1 MHIGAQS
8 TLNDDSHPD
17 TTSREDDGESV
28 TDVASQQTAISDG
41 RGWHHPVVVST
52 PRGIRLPATSSR
64 KPPLAIMSTVE
75 QQLDDLQATIT
86 SELPNDISV
95 SSVKYEGPELV
106 IYTRDPKKFAR
117 KGDLVRKLASKL
129 RKRITI
135 RPDPG
140 VLSPPTEA
148 RAEIESV
155 IPEEAGV
162 TDLDFHVDTGEV
174 VIEAE
179 KPGMVIGRHGS
190 TLREITKSVGWT
202 PEVVRTPP
210 IESSTVSN
218 VRNFL
223 KQERDD
229 RRNILE
235 RVGRQIHREEMSD
248 DEWVRITTL
257 GCCREVGRA
266 AFILSTPETRILI
279 DCGDKPGADG
289 EVPYLQVPE
298 ALGAGAQTIDAVVLT
313 HAHLDHS
320 AFIPLL
326 FKYGYDGPIYCTEP
340 TRDLMG
346 LLTLD
351 YLDVAAKEGR
361 TPPYESEMVR
371 EAIKHCIP
379 LEYGDVTDIAPDV
392 KLTFHNAGHILGSAV
407 SHFHIG
413 DGLYNVCF
421 SGDIHYKDTRLFNGA
436 TNDFPRVETLVLES
450 TYGGRN
456 DYQTDQEDS
465 ERKLKEVIKQT
476 ADRGGKVVIPAFA
489 VGRSQEIMLV
499 IEEAMRNGDI
509 PEMPVHLDGMIWEAT
524 AIHTTYPEYLR
535 DDLRDRIFHDDENPF
550 LAEQF
555 NHIDEG
561 EDEREE
567 VASGGPCIVLST
579 SGMVTGGPI
588 MSWLSH
594 VGPDP
599 DSTLLFV
606 GYQAQGTLGRRIQ
619 NGWDEIPTSEVGS
632 RGRNGNGGGRGTL
645 QLNMHVETVDGFSGH
660 ADRAGLENFVRTM
673 NPRPEKVLCV
683 HGDERSTQDLSSALY
698 HEFNMRTFAPK
709 NLETFRFR

>member
-1 MHIGAQS
+1 MSKVETQLADLKAKIKDEVPHDI
-8 TLNDDSHPD
+8 T
-17 TTSREDDGESV
+17 
-28 TDVASQQTAISDG
+28 ISD
-41 RGWHHPVVVST
+41 V
-52 PRGIRLPATSSR
+52 
-64 KPPLAIMSTVE
+64 
-75 QQLDDLQATIT
+75 Q
-86 SELPNDISV
+86 
-95 SSVKYEGPELV
+95 YEGPELV
-106 IYTRDPKKFAR
+106 VYTRDPKKFAQN
-117 KGDLVRKLASKL
+117 GDLIRKLASQL
-129 RKRITI
+129 RKRITV
-135 RPDPG
+135 RPDPD
-140 VLSPPTEA
+140 VLSVPDRA
-148 RAEIESV
+148 REQIMDV

-162 TDLDFHVDTGEV
+162 TDLDFHADTGEV

-179 KPGMVIGRHGS
+179 KPGVVIGQHGS
-190 TLREITKSVGWT
+190 TLRDITQKVGWT

-229 RRNILE
+229 RRDILE
-235 RVGRQIHREEMSD
+235 RIGRQIHREEMSD

-266 AFILSTPETRILI
+266 AFIISTPETRVLV
-279 DCGDKPGADG
+279 DCGDKPGAEG

-298 ALGAGAQTIDAVVLT
+298 ALGSGAGSIDAVVLT

-320 AFIPLL
+320 ALIPLL

-361 TPPYESEMVR
+361 APPYESEMVR

-379 LEYGDVTDIAPDV
+379 LEYGDVTDIAPDI
-392 KLTFHNAGHILGSAV
+392 KLTLHNAGHILGSSIA
-407 SHFHIG
+407 HFHVG
-413 DGLYNVCF
+413 DGLYNVAF
-421 SGDIHYKDTRLFNGA
+421 SGDIHYEDTRLFNGA
-436 TNDFPRVETLVLES
+436 VNEFPRVETLVLES

-465 ERKLKEVIKQT
+465 ERDLVEVINETHDK
-476 ADRGGKVVIPAFA
+476 GGKVLIPAFA

-499 IEEAMRNGDI
+499 LEEAMREGKI

-535 DDLRDRIFHDDENPF
+535 DDLRDRIFHEDENPF
-550 LAEQF
+550 LAEEF
-555 NHIDEG
+555 NHIDGG
-561 EDEREE
+561 EEERQE
-567 VASGGPCIVLST
+567 VADGGPAIILST

-588 MSWLSH
+588 MSWLEH

-599 DSTLLFV
+599 ETTMVFV

-619 NGWDEIPTSEVGS
+619 NGWDEIPVGNS
-632 RGRNGNGGGRGTL
+632 GGRGRGDTL
-645 QLNMHVETVDGFSGH
+645 QLNCDVETVDGFSGH
-660 ADRAGLENFVRTM
+660 ADRQGLENFVKTM

-683 HGDERSTQDLSSALY
+683 HGDEQSTQDLSSALY
-698 HEFNMRTFAPK
+698 HEYNMRTFAPK
-709 NLETFRFR
+709 NLETFRFL

>member
-1 MHIGAQS
+1 
-8 TLNDDSHPD
+8 
-17 TTSREDDGESV
+17 
-28 TDVASQQTAISDG
+28 
-41 RGWHHPVVVST
+41 
-52 PRGIRLPATSSR
+52 
-64 KPPLAIMSTVE
+64 MSTVE
-75 QQLDDLQATIT
+75 RQLEDLKAQIAG
-86 SELPNDISV
+86 EVPDDISI
-95 SSVKYEGPELV
+95 SDVKYEGPELV
-106 IYTRDPKKFAR
+106 VYTRDPKKFAQN
-117 KGDLVRKLASKL
+117 GDLVRRLASKL
-129 RKRITI
+129 RKRITV
-135 RPDPG
+135 RPDPDT
-140 VLSPPTEA
+140 LSHPERA
-148 RAEIESV
+148 REEIMDV

-162 TDLDFHVDTGEV
+162 TDLDFHADTGEV
-174 VIEAE
+174 IIEAG

-190 TLREITKSVGWT
+190 TLREITQRVGWT

-223 KQERDD
+223 KQEREE
-229 RRNILE
+229 RRDILE
-235 RVGRQIHREEMSD
+235 RVGRQIHRREMA
-248 DEWVRITTL
+248 DEQWVRITTL

-266 AFILSTPETRILI
+266 AFVLSTAETRILI
-279 DCGDKPGADG
+279 DCGDKPGAEG

-298 ALGAGAQTIDAVVLT
+298 ALGAGANNIDAVVLT

-320 AFIPLL
+320 ALIPLL
-326 FKYGYDGPIYCTEP
+326 FKYGYDGPIYTTEP

-361 TPPYESEMVR
+361 TPPYESSMVR
-371 EAIKHCIP
+371 EAIKHTIT

-392 KLTFHNAGHILGSAV
+392 KLTLHNAGHILGSSIA
-407 SHFHIG
+407 HFHIG
-413 DGLYNVCF
+413 DGLYNVAF
-421 SGDIHYKDTRLFNGA
+421 SGDIHYDDTRLFNGA
-436 TNDFPRVETLVLES
+436 VNEFPRVETLVMES

-465 ERKLKEVIKQT
+465 ERHLREVINRAHEK
-476 ADRGGKVVIPAFA
+476 GGKVLIPAFA

-499 IEEAMRNGDI
+499 LEEAMRKGEI

-535 DDLRDRIFHDDENPF
+535 DDLRDRIFHEDENPF

-555 NHIDEG
+555 NHIDGG
-561 EDEREE
+561 EDERQEITD
-567 VASGGPCIVLST
+567 GGPAIILST

-588 MSWLSH
+588 MSWLRHLGSH
-594 VGPDP
+594 P
-599 DSTLLFV
+599 DSTMVFV

-619 NGWDEIPTSEVGS
+619 NGWDEIPVND
-632 RGRNGNGGGRGTL
+632 RNGGGRSGTL
-645 QLNMHVETVDGFSGH
+645 TLKMDVETVDGFSGH
-660 ADRAGLENFVRTM
+660 ADRQGLENFVRTM

-683 HGDERSTQDLSSALY
+683 HGDESSTQDLSSALY

-709 NLETFRFR
+709 NLETFRFK

>member
-1 MHIGAQS
+1 MS
-8 TLNDDSHPD
+8 
-17 TTSREDDGESV
+17 SV
-28 TDVASQQTAISDG
+28 D
-41 RGWHHPVVVST
+41 
-52 PRGIRLPATSSR
+52 
-64 KPPLAIMSTVE
+64 K
-75 QQLDDLQATIT
+75 QLENLKAEIT
-86 SELPNDISV
+86 NELPRDISV
-95 SSVKYEGPELV
+95 SDVKYEGPELV
-106 IYTRDPKKFAR
+106 VYTRDPKKFAQN
-117 KGDLVRKLASKL
+117 GDLIRKLASKL
-129 RKRITI
+129 RKRITV
-135 RPDPG
+135 RPDPD
-140 VLSPPTEA
+140 VLSDPREA
-148 RAEIESV
+148 EPKILSV

-162 TDLDFHVDTGEV
+162 TDLDFHIDTGEV

-190 TLREITKSVGWT
+190 TLREITQKVGWT

-223 KQERDD
+223 KQERED
-229 RRNILE
+229 RRRILE
-235 RVGRQIHREEMSD
+235 RTGRQIHREQLSD

-266 AFILSTPETRILI
+266 SFIVSTPETRILV
-279 DCGDKPGADG
+279 DCGDKPGSDD
-289 EVPYLQVPE
+289 VPYLQVPE
-298 ALGAGAQTIDAVVLT
+298 ALGSGANSLDAVVLT

-320 AFIPLL
+320 ALIPLL
-326 FKYGYDGPIYCTEP
+326 FKYGYDGPIYTTEP

-351 YLDVAAKEGR
+351 YLDVASKEGR

-371 EAIKHCIP
+371 EAIKHTIP

-413 DGLYNVCF
+413 DGLYNVAF
-421 SGDIHYKDTRLFNGA
+421 SGDIHYEDTRLFNGA
-436 TNDFPRVETLVLES
+436 VNDFPRVETLVLES

-456 DYQTDQEDS
+456 DYQTDQQDS
-465 ERKLKEVIKQT
+465 EKRLIEVINET
-476 ADRGGKVVIPAFA
+476 YDRGGKVVIPAFA

-499 IEEAMRNGDI
+499 LEEAMRSGKI

-535 DDLRDRIFHDDENPF
+535 DDLRDRIFHEDENPF
-550 LAEQF
+550 LAEEF
-555 NHIDEG
+555 NHIDGG
-561 EDEREE
+561 EEERQD
-567 VASGGPCIVLST
+567 VADGEQAIILST

-588 MSWLSH
+588 MSWLRH

-599 DSTLLFV
+599 KSRLVFV

-619 NGWDEIPTSEVGS
+619 NGWDEIPVN
-632 RGRNGNGGGRGTL
+632 GRDGMGRSDTL
-645 QLNMHVETVDGFSGH
+645 KLEMDVETVDGFSGH
-660 ADRAGLENFVRTM
+660 ADRQGLENFVKTM

-683 HGDERSTQDLSSALY
+683 HGDERSVQDLSSALY
-698 HEFNMRTFAPK
+698 HDYNMRTFAPK
-709 NLETFRFR
+709 NLETFRFK

>member
-1 MHIGAQS
+1 
-8 TLNDDSHPD
+8 
-17 TTSREDDGESV
+17 
-28 TDVASQQTAISDG
+28 
-41 RGWHHPVVVST
+41 
-52 PRGIRLPATSSR
+52 
-64 KPPLAIMSTVE
+64 MSAVE
-75 QQLDDLQATIT
+75 RQLDDIKETIA
-86 SELPNDISV
+86 SEVPNDVSV
-95 SSVKYEGPELV
+95 SDVKYEGPELV
-106 IYTRDPKKFAR
+106 VYTRDPKRFAGD
-117 KGDLVRKLASKL
+117 GDLIRRLASQL
-129 RKRITI
+129 RKRITV
-135 RPDPG
+135 RPDPD
-140 VLSPPTEA
+140 VLSRPGEA
-148 RAEIESV
+148 RERTREI
-155 IPEEAGV
+155 IPDEAGV
-162 TDLDFHVDTGEV
+162 TDLDFHADTGEV
-174 VIEAE
+174 VVEAE

-190 TLREITKSVGWT
+190 TLREITQEVGWT

-223 KQERDD
+223 KQERDE
-229 RRNILE
+229 RRDVLE

-266 AFILSTPETRILI
+266 AFVLNTPETRVLI
-279 DCGDKPGADG
+279 DCGDKPGAEG

-298 ALGAGAQTIDAVVLT
+298 ALGGGPQNIDAVVLT

-320 AFIPLL
+320 ALIPLL

-361 TPPYESEMVR
+361 TPPYESGQVR

-379 LEYGDVTDIAPDV
+379 LEYGDVTDVAPDL
-392 KLTFHNAGHILGSAV
+392 KLTFHNAGHILGSTV
-407 SHFHIG
+407 SHFHVG
-413 DGLYNVCF
+413 DGLYNVAF
-421 SGDIHYKDTRLFNGA
+421 SGDIHYEDTRLFNGA
-436 TNDFPRVETLVLES
+436 VNEFPRVETLVLES

-465 ERKLKEVIKQT
+465 EAKLKEVINRT
-476 ADRGGKVVIPAFA
+476 TERGGKVLIPAFA

-499 IEEAMRNGDI
+499 LEEAMRNGDI
-509 PEMPVHLDGMIWEAT
+509 PEVPVHLDGMIWEAT

-555 NHIDEG
+555 NHIDGG
-561 EDEREE
+561 EDERQE
-567 VASGGPCIVLST
+567 VADGGPCIVLST
-579 SGMVTGGPI
+579 SGMVEGGPI
-588 MSWLSH
+588 MSWLNH
-594 VGPDP
+594 VGGES
-599 DSTLLFV
+599 DSTLTFV

-619 NGWDEIPTSEVGS
+619 NGWDEIPMNDRVE
-632 RGRNGNGGGRGTL
+632 GRSTL
-645 QLNMHVETVDGFSGH
+645 QLNMDVETVDGFSGH
-660 ADRAGLENFVRTM
+660 ADRQGLENFVRTM

-683 HGDERSTQDLSSALY
+683 HGDESSVQDLSSALY

-709 NLETFRFR
+709 NLETFRFK

>member
-1 MHIGAQS
+1 MSSVERQ
-8 TLNDDSHPD
+8 L
-17 TTSREDDGESV
+17 EDLKAEI
-28 TDVASQQTAISDG
+28 TDEVPSDISISDV
-41 RGWHHPVVVST
+41 R
-52 PRGIRLPATSSR
+52 
-64 KPPLAIMSTVE
+64 
-75 QQLDDLQATIT
+75 
-86 SELPNDISV
+86 
-95 SSVKYEGPELV
+95 YEGPELV
-106 IYTRDPKKFAR
+106 VYTRHPKKFAQD
-117 KGDLVRKLASKL
+117 GDLIRRLASKL
-129 RKRITI
+129 RKRITV
-135 RPDPG
+135 RPDPD
-140 VLSPPTEA
+140 VLSRPSEA
-148 RAEIESV
+148 RAEIEDV

-162 TDLDFHVDTGEV
+162 TDLDFHADTGEV
-174 VIEAE
+174 VIEAA

-190 TLREITKSVGWT
+190 TLREITQRVGWT

-223 KQERDD
+223 KQEREE
-229 RRNILE
+229 RRDILE
-235 RVGRQIHREEMSD
+235 RIGRQIHRRQMA
-248 DEWVRITTL
+248 DEQWVRITTL

-266 AFILSTPETRILI
+266 AFVLSTADTRILI
-279 DCGDKPGADG
+279 DCGDKPGAEG

-298 ALGAGAQTIDAVVLT
+298 ALGAGASNLDAVVLT

-320 AFIPLL
+320 ALIPLL

-361 TPPYESEMVR
+361 APPYESEMVR

-379 LEYGDVTDIAPDV
+379 IEYGDVTDIAPDV

-413 DGLYNVCF
+413 DGLYNVAF
-421 SGDIHYKDTRLFNGA
+421 SGDIHYDDTRLFNGA
-436 TNDFPRVETLVLES
+436 VNEFPRVETLVMES

-456 DYQTDQEDS
+456 DYQTDQEDA
-465 ERKLKEVIKQT
+465 EKQLVEVVNEAHDK
-476 ADRGGKVVIPAFA
+476 GGKVLIPAFA

-499 IEEAMRNGDI
+499 LEEAMRKGKI

-535 DDLRDRIFHDDENPF
+535 DDLRNRIFHDDENPF
-550 LAEQF
+550 LADYF
-555 NHIDEG
+555 NHIDGG
-561 EDEREE
+561 EDERQD
-567 VASGGPCIVLST
+567 VADGDQCIVLST

-588 MSWLSH
+588 MSWLRH
-594 VGPDP
+594 VGSDP
-599 DSTLLFV
+599 DSTMVFV

-619 NGWDEIPTSEVGS
+619 NGWDEIPVND
-632 RGRNGNGGGRGTL
+632 RNGSGRSNT
-645 QLNMHVETVDGFSGH
+645 MTMKMDVETVDGFSGH
-660 ADRAGLENFVRTM
+660 ADRQGLMNFVRTM

-683 HGDERSTQDLSSALY
+683 HGDEKSTQDLSSALY

-709 NLETFRFR
+709 NLETFRFK

>member
-1 MHIGAQS
+1 MS
-8 TLNDDSHPD
+8 
-17 TTSREDDGESV
+17 SV
-28 TDVASQQTAISDG
+28 E
-41 RGWHHPVVVST
+41 R
-52 PRGIRLPATSSR
+52 
-64 KPPLAIMSTVE
+64 
-75 QQLDDLQATIT
+75 QLDDLQAEIEDEVP
-86 SELPNDISV
+86 SDISISDV
-95 SSVKYEGPELV
+95 TYEGPELV
-106 IYTRDPKKFAR
+106 VYTRDPKGFASD
-117 KGDLVRKLASKL
+117 GDLVRRLASKL
-129 RKRITI
+129 RKRITV
-135 RPDPG
+135 RPDPD
-140 VLSPPTEA
+140 VLSHPREA
-148 RAEIESV
+148 EDTVRDI

-162 TDLDFHVDTGEV
+162 TDLDFHTDTGEIF
-174 VIEAE
+174 IEAE

-190 TLREITKSVGWT
+190 TLREITQEVGWT

-223 KQERDD
+223 KQEREE
-229 RRNILE
+229 RRDILE

-266 AFILSTPETRILI
+266 SFIISTPETRILV
-279 DCGDKPGADG
+279 DCGDKPGAEG

-298 ALGAGAQTIDAVVLT
+298 ALGAGANTIDAVVLT

-320 AFIPLL
+320 ALIPLL

-361 TPPYESEMVR
+361 TPPYESSQVR
-371 EAIKHCIP
+371 EAIKHTVPI
-379 LEYGDVTDIAPDV
+379 EYGDVTDIAPDV
-392 KLTFHNAGHILGSAV
+392 KLTMHNAGHILGSAV

-413 DGLYNVCF
+413 DGLYNVAF
-421 SGDIHYKDTRLFNGA
+421 SGDIHYDDTRLFNGA
-436 TNDFPRVETLVLES
+436 VNEFPRVETLVMES

-456 DYQTDQEDS
+456 DYQTDQADS
-465 ERKLKEVIKQT
+465 ERRLKKVINE
-476 ADRGGKVVIPAFA
+476 AYERDGKVVIPAFA

-499 IEEAMRNGDI
+499 LEEAMRSGDI

-535 DDLRDRIFHDDENPF
+535 DDLRDRIFHEDENPF
-550 LAEQF
+550 LADQF
-555 NHIDEG
+555 NHIDGG
-561 EDEREE
+561 EEERQE
-567 VASGGPCIVLST
+567 VADGDPCIVLST

-588 MSWLSH
+588 MSWLH
-594 VGPDP
+594 HIGADP
-599 DSTLLFV
+599 DNRLVFV

-619 NGWDEIPTSEVGS
+619 NGWDEIPMND
-632 RGRNGNGGGRGTL
+632 GRRSGNLTL
-645 QLNMHVETVDGFSGH
+645 KMDVETVDGFSGH
-660 ADRAGLENFVRTM
+660 ADRQGLENFVKTM

-683 HGDERSTQDLSSALY
+683 HGDESSVQDFSSALY
-698 HEFNMRTFAPK
+698 HEYNMRTFAPK
-709 NLETFRFR
+709 NLETFRFK

>member
-1 MHIGAQS
+1 
-8 TLNDDSHPD
+8 
-17 TTSREDDGESV
+17 
-28 TDVASQQTAISDG
+28 
-41 RGWHHPVVVST
+41 
-52 PRGIRLPATSSR
+52 
-64 KPPLAIMSTVE
+64 MSTVDKQLETVRE
-75 QQLDDLQATIT
+75 QIAEEVPSTI
-86 SELPNDISV
+86 SISD
-95 SSVKYEGPELV
+95 VKYEGPELV

-117 KGDLVRKLASKL
+117 NGDLIRSLASKL
-129 RKRITI
+129 RKRITV
-135 RPDPG
+135 RPDPD
-140 VLSPPTEA
+140 VLSRPDDA
-148 RAEIESV
+148 REEVIDV
-155 IPEEAGV
+155 IPEDAGV
-162 TDLDFHVDTGEV
+162 SDLDFHADTGEV

-190 TLREITKSVGWT
+190 TLREITQKVGWT

-210 IESSTVSN
+210 IESSTVAN

-223 KQERDD
+223 KQEREE
-229 RRNILE
+229 RRDILE
-235 RVGRQIHREEMSD
+235 RVGRQIHREPMSD

-279 DCGDKPGADG
+279 DCGDKPGAED

-298 ALGAGAQTIDAVVLT
+298 ALGSGASSLDAVVLT

-320 AFIPLL
+320 ALIPLL

-361 TPPYESEMVR
+361 APPYESEMVR
-371 EAIKHCIP
+371 EAIKHCVPI
-379 LEYGDVTDIAPDV
+379 EYGDVTDIAPDI

-407 SHFHIG
+407 SHFHVG
-413 DGLYNVCF
+413 DGLYNVAF
-421 SGDIHYKDTRLFNGA
+421 SGDIHYEDTRLFNGA

-456 DYQTDQEDS
+456 DYQTDQKDS
-465 ERKLKEVIKQT
+465 ERNLKRVINETYEK
-476 ADRGGKVVIPAFA
+476 DGKVLIPAFA

-509 PEMPVHLDGMIWEAT
+509 PSMPVHLDGMIWEAT

-535 DDLRDRIFHDDENPF
+535 DDLRDRIFHEDENPF
-550 LAEQF
+550 LADEF
-555 NHIDEG
+555 NHIDGG
-561 EDEREE
+561 EDERQE
-567 VASGGPCIVLST
+567 VADGDPCIILST

-588 MSWLSH
+588 MSWLEHLGGES
-594 VGPDP
+594 
-599 DSTLLFV
+599 DSRMVFV

-619 NGWDEIPTSEVGS
+619 NGWDEIPV
-632 RGRNGNGGGRGTL
+632 GNGGGRGKT
-645 QLNMHVETVDGFSGH
+645 MKMKMDVETVDGFSGH
-660 ADRAGLENFVRTM
+660 ADRQGLENFVRTM